1 MAGDAGD
8 RGGGYGK
15 KRLRLSRGARE
26 QLRVA
31 RRVWGRHPAELMGA
45 RWGDWMLMEMMALE
59 ELESE

>member
-1 MAGDAGD
+1 M
-8 RGGGYGK
+8 
-15 KRLRLSRGARE
+15 RLSRGARE